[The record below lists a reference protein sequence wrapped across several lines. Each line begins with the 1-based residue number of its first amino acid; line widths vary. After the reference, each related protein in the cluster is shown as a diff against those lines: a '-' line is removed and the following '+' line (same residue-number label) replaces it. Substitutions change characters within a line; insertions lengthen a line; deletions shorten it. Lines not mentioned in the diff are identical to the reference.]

1 MKKACK
7 SIADTNLIIC
17 GGIFAP
23 RAYTRLGNLM
33 AEVRRRLNQ
42 AMKEGDIL
50 VWTVGRNAEETI
62 CTDVSWKRDGR
73 EVSSVSLTGGSNYR
87 IAKGEGEKIA
97 LLLIRRSRKAA

>member
-1 MKKACK
+1 MKKARK

-17 GGIFAP
+17 GGILTP

-33 AEVRRRLNQ
+33 VEVRRRLNQ

-73 EVSSVSLTGGSNYR
+73 EVSSVSLTGGSNCQ
-87 IAKGEGEKIA
+87 IARGEGEKTA
-97 LLLIRRSRKAA
+97 LLLIRRSRKAT